1 MRNKS
6 NDNAGAGGP
15 VHPARRETDLHNTIQ
30 IQIQIQIVQV
40 AQCTQPGERQIYT
53 ISFRS
58 FSPMPGSLE
67 FEPGKVKRQIQAQL
81 QRKIQTLHS
90 LTAYSFTIEKKAH
103 EISNLDPYSFS
114 GNKLVQLKNLT
125 NLIAI
130 YEVWRWSKEHFISE
144 LNLLWFAKRLTS
156 HHFSD

>member
-1 MRNKS
+1 MLEQV
-6 NDNAGAGGP
+6 AQCTEP
-15 VHPARRETDLHNTIQ
+15 REMQMKIKIQ
-30 IQIQIQIVQV
+30 LKTMLVQV

-81 QRKIQTLHS
+81 QRKIQTLQS
-90 LTAYSFTIEKKAH
+90 LTAYSFIIETKVH
-103 EISNLDPYSFS
+103 QISNLDPYSFTFS

-130 YEVWRWSKEHFISE
+130 YEVWR
-144 LNLLWFAKRLTS
+144 
-156 HHFSD
+156 

>member
-6 NDNAGAGGP
+6 NDNA
-15 VHPARRETDLHNTIQ
+15 N
-30 IQIQIQIVQV
+30 QV

-81 QRKIQTLHS
+81 QRKIQMLQS
-90 LTAYSFTIEKKAH
+90 LTAFLFTIEEKVH
-103 EISNLDPYSFS
+103 QIYNFDLYSFS

-130 YEVWRWSKEHFISE
+130 YEVWR
-144 LNLLWFAKRLTS
+144 
-156 HHFSD
+156 